1 MGTPVAG
8 VEDRLAPRA
17 AVGIGE
23 QRVQVGGQQRLGAL
37 RQRLRQSMP
46 QGVEDLV
53 VGLPLGDTRHVGLPV
68 HRRHQHLLLVRGQAR
83 GHVREPQE
91 DRAADED
98 AMLAADRAA

>member
-23 QRVQVGGQQRLGAL
+23 QRVQIGGQQRLGAL

-46 QGVEDLV
+46 QGLE
-53 VGLPLGDTRHVGLPV
+53 TWS
-68 HRRHQHLLLVRGQAR
+68 
-83 GHVREPQE
+83 
-91 DRAADED
+91 
-98 AMLAADRAA
+98 